1 MKQKIQNFKAKL
13 KENRKFKVQ
22 FVSAI
27 TACVV
32 VIACAITVPVC
43 MHNSNVK
50 KALAAE
56 TENTT
61 NNAVSA
67 EADTST
73 ETTTETTT
81 AETTTAETTTIEVTE
96 PASSGSSANNG
107 SSTNN
112 GSSSSNKGGSSGS
125 GNSSSS
131 KPTTTK
137 PVTTTKKETTTED
150 DRWNWT
156 QADVDAAVAEAKRYA
171 RSKGYT
177 VYEDSKETV
186 TIDGVSYATS
196 WTALDTR
203 YDSKKVVE
211 EDLKYEIDMVGAYG
225 GSLAFLHGD
234 EGIGVNVFSKNCGDY
249 WEIYVVC

>member
-13 KENRKFKVQ
+13 KENKKFKVQ

-32 VIACAITVPVC
+32 VLACAITIPVC

-50 KALAAE
+50 KTQAVE
-56 TENTT
+56 TESST
-61 NNAVSA
+61 NDAIST

-73 ETTTETTT
+73 ETTTEATT

-96 PASSGSSANNG
+96 PASRGSSGNN
-107 SSTNN
+107 S
-112 GSSSSNKGGSSGS
+112 SSSSNKGGSGNS

-150 DRWNWT
+150 DKWNWT
-156 QADVDAAVAEAKRYA
+156 QADVDATVAEVKRYA
-171 RSKGYT
+171 ISKGFAI
-177 VYEDSKETV
+177 DSSLTEVGTSWDNPVDTSVDAKTR
-186 TIDGVSYATS
+186 GVSNLEYQ
-196 WTALDTR
+196 
-203 YDSKKVVE
+203 V
-211 EDLKYEIDMVGAYG
+211 DLAYNMAIQELG
-225 GSLAFLHGD
+225 YMPDGLPINIFA
-234 EGIGVNVFSKNCGDY
+234 KNCGDY
-249 WEIYVVC
+249 WEIYVVH

>member
-13 KENRKFKVQ
+13 KENKKFKAQ

-32 VIACAITVPVC
+32 VLACAITIPVC
-43 MHNSNVK
+43 VHNSNVK
-50 KALAAE
+50 KTQAVE
-56 TENTT
+56 TESST
-61 NNAVSA
+61 NDAIST
-67 EADTST
+67 ETDTST
-73 ETTTETTT
+73 ETTTEATT
-81 AETTTAETTTIEVTE
+81 AETTTAEATTIEVTE
-96 PASSGSSANNG
+96 PASSGSSGNN
-107 SSTNN
+107 S
-112 GSSSSNKGGSSGS
+112 SSSSNKGGSGNS

-150 DRWNWT
+150 DRLNWT

>member
-1 MKQKIQNFKAKL
+1 MKQKIQKFKAKL
-13 KENRKFKVQ
+13 KENKKFKVQ
-22 FVSAI
+22 FAAVI

-32 VIACAITVPVC
+32 VIACAITIPVC

-50 KALAAE
+50 KTQAVE
-56 TENTT
+56 TESST
-61 NNAVSA
+61 NDAIST

-73 ETTTETTT
+73 ETTTEATT
-81 AETTTAETTTIEVTE
+81 AETTTAEATTIEVTE
-96 PASSGSSANNG
+96 PASSGSSGNN
-107 SSTNN
+107 S
-112 GSSSSNKGGSSGS
+112 SSSSNKGGSGNS

>member
-13 KENRKFKVQ
+13 KENKRFKVQ
-22 FVSAI
+22 FAAVI

-32 VIACAITVPVC
+32 VIACAITIPVC

-50 KALAAE
+50 KTQAVE
-56 TENTT
+56 TESST
-61 NNAVSA
+61 NDAIST

-73 ETTTETTT
+73 ETTTEATT

-96 PASSGSSANNG
+96 PSSSGSSGNN
-107 SSTNN
+107 
-112 GSSSSNKGGSSGS
+112 SSSPSNKGGSGNS
-125 GNSSSS
+125 GNSSNN

-137 PVTTTKKETTTED
+137 PVTTTKKEITTED

>member
-1 MKQKIQNFKAKL
+1 MKQKIQNFKTKL
-13 KENRKFKVQ
+13 KESKKFRAQ
-22 FVSAI
+22 FVSVV

-32 VIACAITVPVC
+32 VLTCAIAIPVC
-43 MHNSNVK
+43 VHNSNVK

-81 AETTTAETTTIEVTE
+81 AETTTAETTTVEVTE
-96 PASSGSSANNG
+96 PAGSGSSANNG

-125 GNSSSS
+125 GNSSSN

-137 PVTTTKKETTTED
+137 PLTTTKKETTTED
-150 DRWNWT
+150 DKWNWT
-156 QADVDAAVAEAKRYA
+156 QADVDAAVAEARRYA
-171 RSKGYT
+171 ISKGYT
-177 VYEDSKETV
+177 
-186 TIDGVSYATS
+186 IDTSLTEVGTS

-203 YDSKKVVE
+203 YDSKQVVADDTKYLIDRLYAADME
-211 EDLKYEIDMVGAYG
+211 EWGYID
-225 GSLAFLHGD
+225 SRFTL
-234 EGIGVNVFSKNCGDY
+234 NVFSKNCGDY
-249 WEIYVVC
+249 WEIYVVY

>member
-13 KENRKFKVQ
+13 KENKKFKVQ

-32 VIACAITVPVC
+32 VIACAITIPICV
-43 MHNSNVK
+43 HNSNVK
-50 KALAAE
+50 KTQAVE
-56 TENTT
+56 TESST
-61 NNAVSA
+61 NDAIST

-81 AETTTAETTTIEVTE
+81 AETTTAETTTVEVTE
-96 PASSGSSANNG
+96 PAGSGSSANNG

-125 GNSSSS
+125 GNSSSN

-150 DRWNWT
+150 DKWNWT
-156 QADVDAAVAEAKRYA
+156 QADVDATVAEVKRYA
-171 RSKGYT
+171 ISKGFA
-177 VYEDSKETV
+177 
-186 TIDGVSYATS
+186 IDPSLTEVGTSWDNPVDTSVDAKTRGVSNLEYQVDQ
-196 WTALDTR
+196 L
-203 YDSKKVVE
+203 YDGIIQDFGYFPDGA
-211 EDLKYEIDMVGAYG
+211 DL
-225 GSLAFLHGD
+225 
-234 EGIGVNVFSKNCGDY
+234 NVFSKNCGDY
-249 WEIYVVC
+249 WEIYVVY

>member
-13 KENRKFKVQ
+13 KENKKFKVQ
-22 FVSAI
+22 FAAVI
-27 TACVV
+27 TTCVV
-32 VIACAITVPVC
+32 VIACAITIPVC

-50 KALAAE
+50 KTQAVE
-56 TENTT
+56 TESST
-61 NNAVSA
+61 NDAIST

-73 ETTTETTT
+73 ETTTEATT

-96 PASSGSSANNG
+96 PASNG
-107 SSTNN
+107 SSGN
-112 GSSSSNKGGSSGS
+112 GSSSPSNKGGSGNS

-156 QADVDAAVAEAKRYA
+156 QADVDAAVAEARRYA
-171 RSKGYT
+171 ISKGFAI
-177 VYEDSKETV
+177 DSSLTEV
-186 TIDGVSYATS
+186 GTS

-203 YDSKKVVE
+203 YDSKQVVA
-211 EDLKYEIDMVGAYG
+211 DDTKYLIDRLYNVAIERFGYVPE
-225 GSLAFLHGD
+225 GSRL
-234 EGIGVNVFSKNCGDY
+234 NVFSKNCGDY
-249 WEIYVVC
+249 WEIYVVY

>member
-13 KENRKFKVQ
+13 KENKKFKVQ

-32 VIACAITVPVC
+32 VLACAITVPVC

-50 KALAAE
+50 KTQAVE
-56 TENTT
+56 TESST
-61 NNAVSA
+61 NDAIST

-73 ETTTETTT
+73 ETTTEATT

-96 PASSGSSANNG
+96 PANNG
-107 SSTNN
+107 SSGN
-112 GSSSSNKGGSSGS
+112 GSSSSPNKGGS
-125 GNSSSS
+125 GNSRNSSNN

-150 DRWNWT
+150 DKWNWT
-156 QADVDAAVAEAKRYA
+156 QADVDAAVAEARRYA
-171 RSKGYT
+171 ISKGFAI
-177 VYEDSKETV
+177 DSSLTEV
-186 TIDGVSYATS
+186 GTS

-203 YDSKKVVE
+203 YDSKQVVADDTKYLIDHLYNGIIQDFGYFPDGA
-211 EDLKYEIDMVGAYG
+211 DLNI
-225 GSLAFLHGD
+225 
-234 EGIGVNVFSKNCGDY
+234 FSKNCGDY
-249 WEIYVVC
+249 WEIYVVY

>member
-1 MKQKIQNFKAKL
+1 MKQKIQKFKAKL
-13 KENRKFKVQ
+13 KGNKKFKVQ
-22 FVSAI
+22 FAAVI

-32 VIACAITVPVC
+32 VVACAITIPVC
-43 MHNSNVK
+43 VHNSNVK
-50 KALAAE
+50 KAQTVE
-56 TENTT
+56 TESST
-61 NNAVSA
+61 NDAIST

-73 ETTTETTT
+73 ETTTEATT
-81 AETTTAETTTIEVTE
+81 AETTTAEMTTVEVTE
-96 PASSGSSANNG
+96 PASSGAA
-107 SSTNN
+107 NN
-112 GSSSSNKGGSSGS
+112 GSSSSNKGGSGSS
-125 GNSSSS
+125 GNSSNN
-131 KPTTTK
+131 KPTATK

-150 DRWNWT
+150 DKWNWT

>member
-13 KENRKFKVQ
+13 KENKRFKVQ
-22 FVSAI
+22 FAAVI

-32 VIACAITVPVC
+32 VIACAITIPVC
-43 MHNSNVK
+43 VHNSNVK

-96 PASSGSSANNG
+96 PASNG
-107 SSTNN
+107 SSGNN
-112 GSSSSNKGGSSGS
+112 SSSSSNKGGSGNS

-137 PVTTTKKETTTED
+137 PITTTKKETTTED
-150 DRWNWT
+150 DKWNWT

>member
-13 KENRKFKVQ
+13 KENKKFKVQ
-22 FVSAI
+22 FAAVI

-32 VIACAITVPVC
+32 VIACAITIPVC

-50 KALAAE
+50 KTQAVE
-56 TENTT
+56 TESST
-61 NNAVSA
+61 NDAIST

-73 ETTTETTT
+73 ETTTEATT

-96 PASSGSSANNG
+96 PASNG
-107 SSTNN
+107 SSGN
-112 GSSSSNKGGSSGS
+112 GSSSSSNKGGSGNS

-131 KPTTTK
+131 KPTATK

-150 DRWNWT
+150 DKWNWT